1 MGPSGDTQ
9 EGTKSLVLNVRGK
22 GGGVLGERGIGAIN
36 RVIPWDSG
44 TPHSVPIMG

>member
-22 GGGVLGERGIGAIN
+22 GGSSRRKRDRSNKSGNPLG
-36 RVIPWDSG
+36 
-44 TPHSVPIMG
+44 